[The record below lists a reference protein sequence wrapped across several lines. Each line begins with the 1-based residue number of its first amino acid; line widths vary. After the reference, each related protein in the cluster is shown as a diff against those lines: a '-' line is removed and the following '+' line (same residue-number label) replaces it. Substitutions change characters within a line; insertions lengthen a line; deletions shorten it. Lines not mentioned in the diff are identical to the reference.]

1 MNRSL
6 SEGNARR
13 CLMTTILFATL
24 GAAVAIVPA
33 VGRAAEDGSTK
44 RVLLLSDKPGDL
56 FIERI
61 KAEIM
66 GVGLGVLTR
75 PPSGPFEEDARAQHA
90 IAAIRLLPAR
100 NGVEVW
106 MADATS
112 GRSLLRQI
120 IIDERP
126 EGPDQGLIALQTA
139 ELLRTSLFPKT
150 PETHGQPQTT
160 TPAPP
165 LEKTATAVA
174 GRLTTAA
181 PAGSVPSANMGVQA
195 GVGALLSPG
204 GSGPAMQLWLSLHRF
219 FGRRLGLAVDLSLPA
234 IRATLQG
241 PEGKAKISTLL
252 AGLTLLARLHTGP
265 SEWFLNAGLGAAVVR
280 VGIQGEGTASLT
292 SSSSNV
298 VTGAAYARVDGGYA
312 PTGWLRLGAHVT
324 GGGAFNQLHLNFAG
338 NDAGTWGHAFATA
351 TLFAELDW

>member
-6 SEGNARR
+6 SIGNARR
-13 CLMTTILFATL
+13 CLMTTALFVTL
-24 GAAVAIVPA
+24 GAVAALVPAAVA
-33 VGRAAEDGSTK
+33 AAEEGSTR

-66 GVGLGVLTR
+66 GVGLGVITR
-75 PPSGPFEEDARAQHA
+75 APSGPFEEDARAQHA
-90 IAAIRLLPAR
+90 IAAIRLLPTR

-150 PETHGQPQTT
+150 PEPPAQPPPPS
-160 TPAPP
+160 PAPP
-165 LEKTATAVA
+165 LENMGMAVA
-174 GRLTTAA
+174 GRPAPPAA
-181 PAGSVPSANMGVQA
+181 PGPSTDMGLQA
-195 GVGALLSPG
+195 GIGAILSPG
-204 GSGPAMQLWLSLHRF
+204 GSGPEMQLWLSLHRF
-219 FGRRLGLAVDLSLPA
+219 FGRHLGLAVDLSLPA
-234 IRATLQG
+234 IRATLEG

-252 AGLTLLARLHTGP
+252 AGLTLLARLHAGP
-265 SEWFLNAGLGAAVVR
+265 SDWFLDAGLGTAVVR
-280 VGIQGEGTASLT
+280 VGIQGEGVASLT
-292 SSSSNV
+292 SSSSSV
-298 VTGAAYARVDGGYA
+298 LTGAAYARVDGGYA
-312 PTGWLRLGAHVT
+312 PTNWLRLGAHVL
-324 GGGAFNQLHLNFAG
+324 GGGAFDQLHLNFAG
-338 NDAGTWGHAFATA
+338 NDAGTWGHAFAAA
-351 TLFAELDW
+351 TLFAEVAW